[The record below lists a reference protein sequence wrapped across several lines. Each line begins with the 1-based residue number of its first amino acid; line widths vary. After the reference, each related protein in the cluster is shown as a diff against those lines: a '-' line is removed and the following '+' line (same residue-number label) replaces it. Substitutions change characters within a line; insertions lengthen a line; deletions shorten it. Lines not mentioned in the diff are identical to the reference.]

1 MITIT
6 YMLYTLLFPASYS
19 EFCLYLCIIPWAGW
33 DLSMQEL
40 HYTVKHSHTLT
51 TTTSTATTI
60 ITYIKI
66 TIYLFKSKAFLHYSS
81 REQRNLGRN
90 SPKMFEYLQGHK
102 WGCALHIF
110 SPNQVFSTFSSWRP
124 QGKIQSSPLHVDK
137 LSAEMWKK
145 TIQLPNIIKE
155 KTTYLYWS

>member
-66 TIYLFKSKAFLHYSS
+66 TIYFS
-81 REQRNLGRN
+81 
-90 SPKMFEYLQGHK
+90 SPKLFFIILQGNKEILDEIVQKCLNIFRVINGVVLFIYLVQTKCLVHFPAEDHK
-102 WGCALHIF
+102 VNSKFPFTCGQAL
-110 SPNQVFSTFSSWRP
+110 SRDV
-124 QGKIQSSPLHVDK
+124 
-137 LSAEMWKK
+137 
-145 TIQLPNIIKE
+145 E
-155 KTTYLYWS
+155 KNNTAS